1 MISVSFDEKLVDRAQ
16 KMLALAPKEADRAAA
31 AAINR
36 TLAHVPKEMAKS
48 ARERYI
54 VKAGSVKKSIK
65 KKRANAGHLA
75 GEIISAG
82 KTLPLTSFKISGG
95 KRGPMRVK
103 VLRAGSPKP
112 VKGLFLNRF
121 PKGYVGHMQRRQPA
135 RFPLKTPAGPS
146 IPQMIGKG
154 NVFQEWSEDAVKF
167 LNNRFS
173 HEIDFR
179 FSKLFR

>member
-1 MISVSFDEKLVDRAQ
+1 MISISFDEKQVERAK

-36 TLAHVPKEMAKS
+36 TLTHVPKEMAKS

-54 VKAGSVKKSIK
+54 VKAASIKRSTK

-75 GEIISAG
+75 GEILSAG
-82 KTLPLTSFKISGG
+82 STMPPTSFKISGG

-103 VLRAGSPKP
+103 VLRQGSPKP
-112 VKGLFLNRF
+112 VKGLFVNRF
-121 PKGYVGHMQRRQPA
+121 PKGYVGPMHRRQPA

-146 IPQMIGKG
+146 VPQMIGEG
-154 NVFQEWSEDAVKF
+154 NVFQEWSEDAIDF
-167 LNNRFS
+167 LNKRFA
-173 HEIDFR
+173 HEVDFR
-179 FSKLFR
+179 FSKLFK

>member
-1 MISVSFDEKLVDRAQ
+1 MISVSFDEKLIARAQ
-16 KMLALAPKEADRAAA
+16 QMLTLAPKEADRAAT

-36 TLAHVPKEMAKS
+36 TLTHVPKKMAKS

-82 KTLPLTSFKISGG
+82 KTLPLTAFKISGG

-112 VKGLFLNRF
+112 VRGLFLNRF
-121 PKGYVGHMQRRQPA
+121 PKGYVGYMQRRQPA

-146 IPQMIGKG
+146 IPQMIGEG
-154 NVFQEWSEDAVKF
+154 NVFQEWSEDAEEF
-167 LNNRFS
+167 LNQRFA

>member
-1 MISVSFDEKLVDRAQ
+1 MISISFDEKQVDRARN
-16 KMLALAPKEADRAAA
+16 MLTLAPKEADKAAA

-36 TLAHVPKEMAKS
+36 TLTHVPKEMAKS

-54 VKAGSVKKSIK
+54 VKASSVKKSTK
-65 KKRANAGHLA
+65 KKKANAGHLV
-75 GEIISAG
+75 GEIISTG

-112 VKGLFLNRF
+112 VKGLFMNRF
-121 PKGYVGHMQRRQPA
+121 PKGYVGHMQRRSPA
-135 RFPLKTPAGPS
+135 RFPLKTPGGPS
-146 IPQMIGKG
+146 VPQMIGKD
-154 NVFQEWSEDAVKF
+154 NVLQKWSEDAANF
-167 LNNRFS
+167 LNKRFA
-173 HEIDFR
+173 HEVDFR